1 MAKFPW
7 VSGNQMLRYLQRK
20 GFVIVHRKGSHTTL
34 QNGDRS
40 TVVPAGSKKLKLG
53 TQFSILLY
61 AGIDKD
67 LFINDYEHNLM

>member
-1 MAKFPW
+1 MAKFPR
-7 VSGNQMLRYLQRK
+7 VSGNQILRYLQ
-20 GFVIVHRKGSHTTL
+20 RKGSHTTL

-40 TVVPAGSKKLKLG
+40 TVVPAESKKLKLG

-61 AGIDKD
+61 AGIDRD